1 MAKLLN
7 TTFLVTQSAPST
19 PSSDFGILY
28 ASSSN
33 LYFKNSSGTTYD
45 LTTGGTGGG
54 YINVLVYT
62 SSGTYTYSQN
72 SGLQYIKI
80 ICAGAGGGGGSGRV
94 AGATATTA
102 GGQGGC
108 GGNINIG
115 YFSSSALLGSTYT
128 VNIGAGQAGGAR
140 RTSTAALAGLTG
152 ATGLSSSFA
161 TGSGANFTRLIS
173 ALGGPGGLG
182 GAAAGS
188 TGVNALPT
196 IAQVSNPYPPFYFCG
211 VDGAIDSGGPANA
224 ANALSGTRW
233 LAGGGTGGRIFNTE
247 ASSSGGSGSAV
258 YSYNMLIQSGSPSA
272 AASGLSGSNGAPVL
286 DVIQLLY
293 YSGSNI
299 TTGVRIG
306 TGGHGGGSGNRSVT
320 PLVSGGGGGS
330 GSLGAGAGGGG
341 GGALGLNTVFSGAG
355 GLGGDGF
362 IIIFEYY

>member
-19 PSSDFGILY
+19 PSSGFGTLY
-28 ASSSN
+28 ASSSK
-33 LYFKNSSGTTYD
+33 LYFKNTSGTTYD
-45 LTTGGTGGG
+45 LTTTGGSGG
-54 YINVLVYT
+54 YANILVYT
-62 SSGTYTYSQN
+62 SSANWTKQ
-72 SGLQYIKI
+72 SGLQYIKV

-108 GGNINIG
+108 GGNINVG
-115 YFSSSALLGSTYT
+115 YFSASALLGDIYT
-128 VNIGAGQAGGAR
+128 VNIGTGGPGGGG
-140 RTSTAALAGLTG
+140 RTSNATLAGLTG
-152 ATGLSSSFA
+152 TAGISSSFA
-161 TGSGANFTRLIS
+161 TGSGASFIRLIS

-182 GAAAGS
+182 GAAIGS
-188 TGVNALPT
+188 TGANTLPT
-196 IAQVSNPYPPFYFCG
+196 TAQVSNPYPPFYFCG

-258 YSYNMLIQSGSPSA
+258 YSYNILIQSGSPST

-341 GGALGLNTVFSGAG
+341 GGAFGLNTVFSGAG

>member
-19 PSSDFGILY
+19 PSSGFGTLF
-28 ASSSN
+28 ASSSK
-33 LYFKNSSGTTYD
+33 LYFKNTSGTTYD
-45 LTTGGTGGG
+45 LTTAGGSGG
-54 YINVLVYT
+54 YTNILVYT
-62 SSGTYTYSQN
+62 SSANWTKQ
-72 SGLQYIKI
+72 SGLQYIKV

-94 AGATATTA
+94 AGATSTTA

-108 GGNINIG
+108 GGNINVG
-115 YFSSSALLGSTYT
+115 YFSASALLGDIYT
-128 VNIGAGQAGGAR
+128 VNIGTGGPGGAR
-140 RTSTAALAGLTG
+140 RTSNAALAGLTG
-152 ATGLSSSFA
+152 TAGISSSFA
-161 TGSGANFTRLIS
+161 TGSGVNFTRLIS
-173 ALGGPGGLG
+173 ALGGPGGQG
-182 GAAAGS
+182 GAASGGAGA
-188 TGVNALPT
+188 NALPT
-196 IAQVSNPYPPFYFCG
+196 TAQVSNPYPPFYFCG
-211 VDGAIDSGGPANA
+211 VDGSIDLSGPLNA

-233 LAGGGTGGRIFNTE
+233 LAGGGTGGRIFNNE
-247 ASSSGGSGSAV
+247 ASASGGSGSAI
-258 YSYNMLIQSGSPSA
+258 YSYNTLIQSGSPST

-286 DVIQLLY
+286 DVVQLLY